1 MTRMSA
7 TASIVAIT
15 ILAGTVGALA
25 QGAGGSSASAGAPSN
40 SANAGGLNNSG
51 NGNSVRIAPPPPP
64 GTNSAGTANSS
75 GASGTVGSSM
85 TTGATAG
92 DAAIHDE
99 DKAIDQKLKSICR
112 GC

>member
-1 MTRMSA
+1 
-7 TASIVAIT
+7 
-15 ILAGTVGALA
+15 
-25 QGAGGSSASAGAPSN
+25 
-40 SANAGGLNNSG
+40 
-51 NGNSVRIAPPPPP
+51 
-64 GTNSAGTANSS
+64 
-75 GASGTVGSSM
+75 M